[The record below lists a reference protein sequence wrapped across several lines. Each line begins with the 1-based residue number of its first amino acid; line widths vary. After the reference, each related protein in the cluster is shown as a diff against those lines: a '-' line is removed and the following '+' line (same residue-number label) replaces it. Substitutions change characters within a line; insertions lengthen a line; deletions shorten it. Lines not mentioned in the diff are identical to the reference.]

1 MKNKIHYN
9 ASYIIIME
17 FNYSL
22 SWYYFIIQVSIKYT
36 LINTSVRL
44 KLKIY
49 IKRQVR
55 KDFQKYFSLT
65 LWFIS
70 FFSIMMVLE
79 WVNLVREKLSN
90 KGFLNLKSVF
100 HYKNKH
106 SKTNHN
112 YLFKINIR
120 ISFLSEWRV
129 GSFVVV
135 FKVLCLLWYLF
146 ILEIFCTLTLIRI

>member
-22 SWYYFIIQVSIKYT
+22 SWYYFIIQVLIKYT

-70 FFSIMMVLE
+70 FFFNNDGTWM
-79 WVNLVREKLSN
+79 
-90 KGFLNLKSVF
+90 
-100 HYKNKH
+100 
-106 SKTNHN
+106 SK
-112 YLFKINIR
+112 F
-120 ISFLSEWRV
+120 
-129 GSFVVV
+129 
-135 FKVLCLLWYLF
+135 
-146 ILEIFCTLTLIRI
+146 

>member
-65 LWFIS
+65 LWLLS
-70 FFSIMMVLE
+70 FFFNNDGTLM
-79 WVNLVREKLSN
+79 
-90 KGFLNLKSVF
+90 
-100 HYKNKH
+100 
-106 SKTNHN
+106 SK
-112 YLFKINIR
+112 F
-120 ISFLSEWRV
+120 
-129 GSFVVV
+129 
-135 FKVLCLLWYLF
+135 
-146 ILEIFCTLTLIRI
+146 

>member
-49 IKRQVR
+49 IKRQVG

-70 FFSIMMVLE
+70 FFFNNDGTWM
-79 WVNLVREKLSN
+79 
-90 KGFLNLKSVF
+90 
-100 HYKNKH
+100 
-106 SKTNHN
+106 SK
-112 YLFKINIR
+112 F
-120 ISFLSEWRV
+120 
-129 GSFVVV
+129 
-135 FKVLCLLWYLF
+135 
-146 ILEIFCTLTLIRI
+146 

>member
-49 IKRQVR
+49 IKRQVC

-70 FFSIMMVLE
+70 FFFNNDGTWM
-79 WVNLVREKLSN
+79 
-90 KGFLNLKSVF
+90 
-100 HYKNKH
+100 
-106 SKTNHN
+106 SK
-112 YLFKINIR
+112 F
-120 ISFLSEWRV
+120 
-129 GSFVVV
+129 
-135 FKVLCLLWYLF
+135 
-146 ILEIFCTLTLIRI
+146 

>member
-22 SWYYFIIQVSIKYT
+22 SRYYFIIQVSIKYT

-49 IKRQVR
+49 IKRQLR

-65 LWFIS
+65 L
-70 FFSIMMVLE
+70 
-79 WVNLVREKLSN
+79 
-90 KGFLNLKSVF
+90 
-100 HYKNKH
+100 
-106 SKTNHN
+106 
-112 YLFKINIR
+112 
-120 ISFLSEWRV
+120 
-129 GSFVVV
+129 
-135 FKVLCLLWYLF
+135 
-146 ILEIFCTLTLIRI
+146 

>member
-22 SWYYFIIQVSIKYT
+22 SWYYFIIQVLIKYT

-44 KLKIY
+44 KLK

-70 FFSIMMVLE
+70 FFFNNDGTWM
-79 WVNLVREKLSN
+79 
-90 KGFLNLKSVF
+90 
-100 HYKNKH
+100 
-106 SKTNHN
+106 SK
-112 YLFKINIR
+112 F
-120 ISFLSEWRV
+120 
-129 GSFVVV
+129 
-135 FKVLCLLWYLF
+135 
-146 ILEIFCTLTLIRI
+146 

>member
-1 MKNKIHYN
+1 MKNRIHYN

-36 LINTSVRL
+36 LINTSVRQ

-55 KDFQKYFSLT
+55 TDFQKYFSLT

-70 FFSIMMVLE
+70 FFFNNDGTWM
-79 WVNLVREKLSN
+79 
-90 KGFLNLKSVF
+90 
-100 HYKNKH
+100 
-106 SKTNHN
+106 SK
-112 YLFKINIR
+112 F
-120 ISFLSEWRV
+120 
-129 GSFVVV
+129 
-135 FKVLCLLWYLF
+135 
-146 ILEIFCTLTLIRI
+146 

>member
-17 FNYSL
+17 FDYSL

-55 KDFQKYFSLT
+55 KDFKKYFSLT

-70 FFSIMMVLE
+70 FFFNNDGTWM
-79 WVNLVREKLSN
+79 
-90 KGFLNLKSVF
+90 
-100 HYKNKH
+100 
-106 SKTNHN
+106 SK
-112 YLFKINIR
+112 F
-120 ISFLSEWRV
+120 
-129 GSFVVV
+129 
-135 FKVLCLLWYLF
+135 
-146 ILEIFCTLTLIRI
+146 